1 MPSSVPL
8 TLRALVAA
16 LLAVALLGVR
26 PPAPAQ
32 AMPIEGYPSYQP
44 QTKCSPAPK
53 RGTLML
59 AEHLVQRYP
68 GSSSSGIARSCGA
81 SGISEHKEGRAFD
94 WRLDARSARDRGH
107 AADFLGRLLAADKRG
122 NAHALARRMGVMYV
136 IWNDHIWSSYSGY
149 RKRDYRHSACST
161 LRGCSPTLRHRD
173 HMHISLSRAAARA
186 ETSWYQRRL
195 AKAEPAPKPAPAPAP
210 KPSPSPKP
218 TPEPTAAPQPKL
230 TAPPKRV
237 PLHDDGVIDLRP
249 FPYRSFT
256 VPANGKVVETR
267 FKVRAGSR
275 YSLTAAGLYGFGQ
288 PDEVADAVCSWS
300 PRQQAWAA
308 TPGRGVRR
316 EKGRLALVVNGS
328 RPFGDSCRGSHQ
340 YRTELK
346 PTRTGTLKVRVLAPA
361 SSRGRLTLVVGRKTA
376 NVSAALPVYPALTPA
391 PTYSS
396 NARSG
401 PGLLAETVSLPA
413 SAADARWTAGS
424 LEPGA
429 AYRVTVSG
437 VARLGGGVRSNGQ
450 CVSVAGRWYDA
461 ASIDRRAPGQ
471 DHGQLYL
478 DGRPFRATSG
488 SCTSAA
494 RVGQVVADE
503 RGRLRLDLWDP
514 LERSNNVGE
523 LAVLVQ
529 RTTPIAAPAPAAAE
543 RPRPRRQVWKQRTDR
558 FAVDSARRLGA
569 VSTMRVRKGQRIR
582 VVATGRFTSAGR
594 SADASCVRAG
604 AGWKLDDP
612 AVLVPGALSLVA
624 DGRGLAWSAP
634 GAGRTCSA
642 DSVYRTTFTATKNGP
657 VRLSILDVDHAD
669 NAGSLQVSL
678 RRLR

>member
-44 QTKCSPAPK
+44 QTRCSPEPK

-68 GSSSSGIARSCGA
+68 GSSSSGIGRSCGT

-94 WRLDARSARDRGH
+94 WRLDARSARDRAY
-107 AADFLGRLLAADKRG
+107 AAAFLGRLLAADKRG

-136 IWNDHIWSSYSGY
+136 IWNDHIWSSASGY

-161 LRGCSPTLRHRD
+161 LRSCSPTLRHRD

-186 ETSWYQRRL
+186 ETSWYRSRL
-195 AKAEPAPKPAPAPAP
+195 AQPVPKPAPAPTP
-210 KPSPSPKP
+210 SPSPSPKP
-218 TPEPTAAPQPKL
+218 PAEPTPAPQPTL
-230 TAPPKRV
+230 TAPPKQV
-237 PLHDDGVIDLRP
+237 PVHDDGVIDLRP

-267 FKVRAGSR
+267 FKVRAGST
-275 YSLTAAGLYGFGQ
+275 YSLTTAGLYGFGG

-300 PRQQAWAA
+300 PRQQAWTA
-308 TPGRGVRR
+308 TPGRAVRR
-316 EKGRLALVVNGS
+316 ENGRLALVVNGS
-328 RPFGDSCRGSHQ
+328 RPFGDSCRGSHR

-361 SSRGRLTLVVGRKTA
+361 SSRGRLTVVVGRKAA
-376 NVSAALPVYPALTPA
+376 NVSAALPVYPPLTPA

-396 NARSG
+396 NPRSG

-413 SAADARWTAGS
+413 SAPDARWTAGS

-437 VARLGGGVRSNGQ
+437 VVRLGGGVGSNGQ
-450 CVSVAGRWYDA
+450 CVSVGGRWYDA
-461 ASIDRRAPGQ
+461 ASVDPRVPGQ

-478 DGRPFRATSG
+478 GGRPFQPTSG
-488 SCTSAA
+488 GCTSST

-529 RTTPIAAPAPAAAE
+529 RTSPVVAPVPAAAE
-543 RPRPRRQVWKQRTDR
+543 RPRPRRQAWKQRTDR
-558 FAVDSARRLGA
+558 FTVDSARRLGTI
-569 VSTMRVRKGQRIR
+569 STMRVRKGQRVR
-582 VVATGRFTSAGR
+582 VVATGRFTSAG
-594 SADASCVRAG
+594 SAADASCVRTG
-604 AGWKLDDP
+604 AGWKVEDP
-612 AVLVPGALSLVA
+612 AVLVPAALSLVA

-642 DSVYRTTFTATKNGP
+642 DSVYRATLTATKSGP

-669 NAGSLQVSL
+669 NEGSLQVSL